1 MATQRLTKHNSAMVS
16 SAIALLQA
24 RNADALL
31 ILLDGSTDWKRIV
44 ELTSEMSKPAPA
56 PVCDNNS
63 INNLGS
69 DTSLERL
76 VGAQECDSRSAP
88 DLEVESLYAKVVR
101 HSRES
106 PPGHGSELEFDRERD
121 REDETVS
128 SSTPTR

>member
-1 MATQRLTKHNSAMVS
+1 MSNLSN
-16 SAIALLQA
+16 
-24 RNADALL
+24 
-31 ILLDGSTDWKRIV
+31 TDRV
-44 ELTSEMSKPAPA
+44 RTAASLN
-56 PVCDNNS
+56 PVVKQYVHEHGQVIENEA
-63 INNLGS
+63 
-69 DTSLERL
+69 LERL
-76 VGAQECDSRSAP
+76 VEAQECDSRSAP